1 MGYYEIVKGVPG
13 GSVKKPKKPKKYK
26 MGKQSHE
33 ETPPKIQEPRSVLEK
48 AWT

>member
-26 MGKQSHE
+26 MSKQSNE
-33 ETPPKIQEPRSVLEK
+33 ETHTPTTSARKVLEK

>member
-26 MGKQSHE
+26 MGKQSNE
-33 ETPPKIQEPRSVLEK
+33 ETPLKIQASRNVLEK